1 MHHHHH
7 QPISDWSLSCS
18 FHPFVTVSLLF
29 IRGTFP
35 CWFLPQPSPYW
46 YLPASW
52 ENILPQIFSLF
63 HLKNW
68 NIIGSPVWW
77 DLSELSL
84 TARLVLDSCLGPRP
98 AVWQLMPPE
107 LVTLPPPAVITLSW
121 RHPGETLVYL
131 GTMLYLVPHVHLA
144 RPWYTLIF
152 LAFKSLLLISNVE
165 SKVSDLSVYF
175 DRLCLTWNTRR
186 PKI

>member
-52 ENILPQIFSLF
+52 ENILPEIFSLF

-98 AVWQLMPPE
+98 GQASP
-107 LVTLPPPAVITLSW
+107 VTVDAARARHIAATRCHNALTAATGGNLGVPGYNAIPCTTCTLQ
-121 RHPGETLVYL
+121 GL
-131 GTMLYLVPHVHLA
+131 GI
-144 RPWYTLIF
+144 PWY
-152 LAFKSLLLISNVE
+152 SLLL
-165 SKVSDLSVYF
+165 KVFY
-175 DRLCLTWNTRR
+175 
-186 PKI
+186 